1 MATLNEYNR
10 LVQAYRAFIEERSA
24 TVGAVV
30 DGVSKAASALLG
42 KIPVQVKAGLDALL
56 HKAGA
61 INSVG
66 DMRRFDKAVEEF
78 RGEMWRSVRDV
89 EGLLENNKE
98 YAYGRAKRTHQ
109 DALDALRQLNYKL
122 DDFFHEISAPRE
134 AQELEQWLIDN
145 NKW

>member
-1 MATLNEYNR
+1 MATFNEVR
-10 LVQAYRAFIEERSA
+10 QAYQDFIGERSA

-42 KIPVQVKAGLDALL
+42 KIPGQVKAGLEALK

-61 INSVG
+61 IVRVM
-66 DMRRFDKAVEEF
+66 DMRNFDKAVEGF

-89 EGLLENNKE
+89 EGLLENNKH

-122 DDFFHEISAPRE
+122 DDFFHAISAPKE

-145 NKW
+145 NMW

>member
-1 MATLNEYNR
+1 MSTLNDLYC
-10 LVQAYRAFIEERSA
+10 LSQSYREFIGERSA

-42 KIPVQVKAGLDALL
+42 KIPAQVKSGLDALL

-66 DMRRFDKAVEEF
+66 DMRRFDKAVEEL
-78 RGEMWRSVRDV
+78 RGELWRSVRDV
-89 EGLLENNKE
+89 EGILKNNKD

-109 DALDALRQLNYKL
+109 DALDALQQLQWRL
-122 DDFFHEISAPRE
+122 DGFFKVIAAPVE
-134 AQELEQWLIDN
+134 AQKLEQWLIDN

>member
-1 MATLNEYNR
+1 MSYLNEFHR
-10 LVQAYRAFIEERSA
+10 LVQAYQDFIEERSA

-42 KIPVQVKAGLDALL
+42 KIPVQVKSGLDALL

-61 INSVG
+61 IVRVM
-66 DMRRFDKAVEEF
+66 DMRNFDKAVEEF

-89 EGLLENNKE
+89 EGILENNKN

-109 DALDALRQLNYKL
+109 DALDALCQLNYRL
-122 DDFFHEISAPRE
+122 DDFFHEISAPKE

>member
-1 MATLNEYNR
+1 METLNEI
-10 LVQAYRAFIEERSA
+10 LQAYQDFIEGRSA

-42 KIPVQVKAGLDALL
+42 KIPAQVKAGMDALL

-61 INSVG
+61 INCVG

-78 RGEMWRSVRDV
+78 RGQMWRSVRDV
-89 EGLLENNKE
+89 EGLLKNNKD

-109 DALDALRQLNYKL
+109 DALDALCQLNYKL
-122 DDFFHEISAPRE
+122 DDFFHAISAPKE